1 MQNRIGCFEKMYKM
15 HFVPAKYFD
24 SCGLALSYPDRLK

>member
-1 MQNRIGCFEKMYKM
+1 MQNRIGRFEKMYKM

-24 SCGLALSYPDRLK
+24 SCGLALSYPYRLK